1 MASPILDSDDLS
13 TIELQKGV
21 SSFSRTLPEYVS
33 ERTKHRT
40 SRSSSFHVH
49 ADRPLSRT
57 WRHYRIA
64 AKPRSIRCAYA
75 PGGVKGRHEPIDD
88 PTPTAAG
95 VGAIPEV
102 RPYVV
107 DRPVFPIEALPAG
120 VNAAVPE
127 ETVKRALVFAT
138 GEL

>member
-1 MASPILDSDDLS
+1 M
-13 TIELQKGV
+13 
-21 SSFSRTLPEYVS
+21 
-33 ERTKHRT
+33 
-40 SRSSSFHVH
+40 HV
-49 ADRPLSRT
+49 DRPLSRT
-57 WRHYRIA
+57 WRHYIIA
-64 AKPRSIRCAYA
+64 ANSGSIQYEYA
-75 PGGVKGRHEPIDD
+75 HGGIKGGYEPIDD

-95 VGAIPEV
+95 IRAIPEV

-107 DRPVFPIEALPAG
+107 DGPVFPIEALPAG